1 VALLEKERHRCVE
14 DGDLYSLTGSDGI
27 VGVCKLLQGDIRNGI
42 RFLDE
47 TILRREKE
55 GYRDHADWDRLLLA
69 EFICKSSGVTKNYG
83 SLPY

>member
-1 VALLEKERHRCVE
+1 M
-14 DGDLYSLTGSDGI
+14 
-27 VGVCKLLQGDIRNGI
+27 CKLLQGDIRNGI

-69 EFICKSSGVTKNYG
+69 EVYLQIIGGNEKLRFSTLLRNLPILLKVMITASSRRLRLDDPG
-83 SLPY
+83 P